1 MSTPFYSHCDIAV
14 YNNNCLDYLRTLPDN
29 SIKFTL
35 TSPPYDN
42 IRDYKGYSFPFED
55 IAGELWRTTQAGGV
69 IAWNVADA
77 TVKGSETGTSM
88 RQALYFMSLGFRLH
102 DTMIYAKK
110 NPMPAGVSSK
120 RYHQAWEYVFI
131 LSKDAPETF
140 NPIMVRAKFGH
151 LGANMKHRGKD
162 GEIKYIKTKRNEFTK
177 VRNIFE
183 YNIGGGHSTK
193 DKAAFGHPAI
203 MPEQLAHDMITT
215 WTNEGDRVF
224 DPFTG
229 AGTTAKM
236 CLLAGRKFHG
246 TELSREYCEIVKL
259 RIENVINPPAPPVKC
274 KKIQPLNPLSAGHK
288 QTEEEEKQQTD
299 HLDKLFIF
307 E

>member
-1 MSTPFYSHCDIAV
+1 MPIPFYSQNDINI
-14 YNNNCLDYLRTLPDN
+14 YNNNCLDYLKSLPDN

-35 TSPPYDN
+35 TSPPYDD
-42 IRDYKGYSFPFED
+42 IRDYNGYSFPFED
-55 IAGELWRTTQAGGV
+55 IAKELWRTTKLGGV

-140 NPIMVRAKFGH
+140 NPIMVKAKFGH
-151 LGANMKHRGKD
+151 LEANMKHRGKD
-162 GEIKYIKTKRNEFTK
+162 GEIKYTKTKRNEFTK

-193 DKAAFGHPAI
+193 DKVAFGHPAL

-215 WTNEGDRVF
+215 WTNEGDAVF

-236 CLLAGRKFHG
+236 CLLANRKFHG
-246 TELSREYCEIVKL
+246 SELSLEYCELIKT
-259 RIENVINPPAPPVKC
+259 RIELTLNPPAVLEKT
-274 KKIQPLNPLSAGHK
+274 KKSKTIQMGNPSLMEF
-288 QTEEEEKQQTD
+288 T
-299 HLDKLFIF
+299 
-307 E
+307 

>member
-1 MSTPFYSHCDIAV
+1 MTAPFLTLNDIEI
-14 YNNNCLDYLRTLPDN
+14 YNVNCLTYLKTLPDN
-29 SIKFTL
+29 SVKFTL
-35 TSPPYDN
+35 TSPPYDD
-42 IRDYKGYSFPFED
+42 IRNYNGYSFPFEE
-55 IAGELWRTTQAGGV
+55 IAQELWRTTKSGGV

-140 NPIMVRAKFGH
+140 NPIMVKAKFGH
-151 LGANMKHRGKD
+151 LEANMKHRGTD
-162 GEIKYIKTKRNEFTK
+162 GEIKYTKTKRNEFTK

-183 YNIGGGHSTK
+183 YSVGGGHSTK
-193 DKAAFGHPAI
+193 DKVAFEHPAI
-203 MPEQLAHDMITT
+203 MPEQLALDMIST
-215 WTNEGDRVF
+215 WTNEGDTVF

-229 AGTTAKM
+229 AGTTPKM
-236 CLLAGRKFHG
+236 CMLTNRKFCG
-246 TELSREYCEIVKL
+246 TELSTEYCEIIKKRL
-259 RIENVINPPAPPVKC
+259 DLVINPIT
-274 KKIQPLNPLSAGHK
+274 KKTKSKMVVLDPL
-288 QTEEEEKQQTD
+288 
-299 HLDKLFIF
+299 LFDQGS
-307 E
+307 

>member
-1 MSTPFYSHCDIAV
+1 MPIPFYSQNDINI
-14 YNNNCLDYLRTLPDN
+14 YNNNCLDYLKSLPDN

-35 TSPPYDN
+35 TSPPYDD
-42 IRDYKGYSFPFED
+42 IRDYKGFSCPLED
-55 IAGELWRTTQAGGV
+55 IAKELWRTTKLGGV

-140 NPIMVRAKFGH
+140 NPIMVKAKFGH
-151 LGANMKHRGKD
+151 LEANMKHRGKD
-162 GEIKYIKTKRNEFTK
+162 GEIKYTKTKRNEFTK

-193 DKAAFGHPAI
+193 DKVAFGHPAL

-215 WTNEGDRVF
+215 WTNEGDAVF

-229 AGTTAKM
+229 AGTSAKM
-236 CLLAGRKFHG
+236 CLLSNRKFHG
-246 TELSREYCEIVKL
+246 TELSLEYCELIKT
-259 RIENVINPPAPPVKC
+259 RIELT
-274 KKIQPLNPLSAGHK
+274 LNPQVPL
-288 QTEEEEKQQTD
+288 EKPKKSKTIKMANPDLLEFDQ
-299 HLDKLFIF
+299 
-307 E
+307 

>member
-1 MSTPFYSHCDIAV
+1 MDLFYSQSDVTI
-14 YNNNCLDYLRTLPDN
+14 YNLDCLDYLKTLPKD

-35 TSPPYDN
+35 TSPPYDD
-42 IRDYKGYSFPFED
+42 IRDYNGYSFPFES
-55 IAGELWRTTQAGGV
+55 IAQELWRTTKVGGV

-140 NPIMVRAKFGH
+140 NPIMVKAKYGH
-151 LGANMKHRGKD
+151 LEASMKHRGKD
-162 GEIKYIKTKRNEFTK
+162 GEMNYKKTKRNEFTK

-183 YNIGGGHSTK
+183 YSVGGGHSSK
-193 DKAAFGHPAI
+193 DKVAFQHPAI
-203 MPEQLAHDMITT
+203 MPEQLAQDMIST
-215 WTNEGDRVF
+215 WTDEGDTVF

-236 CLLAGRKFHG
+236 CLLSNRKFHG
-246 TELSREYCEIVKL
+246 TELSLEYCKIIEERIKL
-259 RIENVINPPAPPVKC
+259 TV
-274 KKIQPLNPLSAGHK
+274 NPL
-288 QTEEEEKQQTD
+288 
-299 HLDKLFIF
+299 F
-307 E
+307 EIQN

>member
-1 MSTPFYSHCDIAV
+1 MPLYYSNNDINI
-14 YNNNCLDYLRTLPDN
+14 YNDNCLDYLNTLPDN

-35 TSPPYDN
+35 TSPPYDD

-55 IAGELWRTTQAGGV
+55 IAKELWRTTKVGGV

-102 DTMIYAKK
+102 DTMIYSKN
-110 NPMPAGVSSK
+110 NPMPAGISSK
-120 RYHQAWEYVFI
+120 RYHQAWEYIFI

-140 NPIMVRAKFGH
+140 NPIMVKAKFGH
-151 LGANMKHRGKD
+151 LEANMKHRGKD
-162 GEIKYIKTKRNEFTK
+162 GEIKYKKTKRNEFTK

-183 YNIGGGHSTK
+183 YSVGGGHSTK
-193 DKAAFGHPAI
+193 DKVAFGHPAL
-203 MPEQLAHDMITT
+203 MPEQLAHDMIVT
-215 WTNEGDRVF
+215 WTNEGDEVF

-236 CLLAGRKFHG
+236 CMLSNRKFHG
-246 TELSREYCEIVKL
+246 TELSVDYCNISKERLEIT
-259 RIENVINPPAPPVKC
+259 INPPAVET
-274 KKIQPLNPLSAGHK
+274 KKLPKIKPINLNPN
-288 QTEEEEKQQTD
+288 
-299 HLDKLFIF
+299 LF
-307 E
+307 EQESS

>member
-1 MSTPFYSHCDIAV
+1 MPTPFLSLNDVEI
-14 YNNNCLDYLRTLPDN
+14 YNEDCLNYLKRQSDN

-42 IRDYKGYSFPFED
+42 IRDYNGYSFPFEE
-55 IAGELWRTTQAGGV
+55 IAQELWRCTQSGGV
-69 IAWNVADA
+69 VAWNVADA

-131 LSKDAPETF
+131 LSKDAPDTF
-140 NPIMVRAKFGH
+140 NPIMVKAKFGH
-151 LGANMKHRGKD
+151 LGANMKHRGTD
-162 GEIKYIKTKRNEFTK
+162 GEIKYTKTKRNEFTK

-183 YNIGGGHSTK
+183 YSVGGGHSTK
-193 DKAAFGHPAI
+193 DKVAFEHPAI
-203 MPEQLAHDMITT
+203 MPEQLALDMIST
-215 WTNEGDRVF
+215 WTNEGDTVF

-236 CLLAGRKFHG
+236 CLLSKRKFHG
-246 TELSREYCEIVKL
+246 TELSTEYCDIIKKRLDLVVNPVTKP
-259 RIENVINPPAPPVKC
+259 INPKMV
-274 KKIQPLNPLSAGHK
+274 QLDPLLFD
-288 QTEEEEKQQTD
+288 QTD
-299 HLDKLFIF
+299 
-307 E
+307 

>member
-1 MSTPFYSHCDIAV
+1 MSVPFYSQNDISI
-14 YNNNCLDYLRTLPDN
+14 YNSDCLDYLKTLPDN

-35 TSPPYDN
+35 TSPPYDD
-42 IRDYKGYSFPFED
+42 IRDYNGYSFPFED
-55 IAGELWRTTQAGGV
+55 IATELWRTTKVGGV

-88 RQALYFMSLGFRLH
+88 RQALFFMSLGFRLH

-120 RYHQAWEYVFI
+120 RYHQSWEYIFI
-131 LSKDAPETF
+131 LSKDAPSTF
-140 NPIMVRAKFGH
+140 NPIMVKAKFGH
-151 LGANMKHRGKD
+151 LEANMKHRGKD
-162 GEIKYIKTKRNEFTK
+162 GEIKYTKTKRNEFTK

-193 DKAAFGHPAI
+193 DKVAFGHPAL
-203 MPEQLAHDMITT
+203 MPEQLAHDMIIT
-215 WTNEGDRVF
+215 WTNEGDEVF

-236 CLLAGRKFHG
+236 CLLSNRKFHG
-246 TELSREYCEIVKL
+246 SELSLDYCNLVKE
-259 RIENVINPPAPPVKC
+259 RIELTINPPAAVPKTKKVKT
-274 KKIQPLNPLSAGHK
+274 IIMANP
-288 QTEEEEKQQTD
+288 D
-299 HLDKLFIF
+299 IVVFDK
-307 E
+307 

>member
-1 MSTPFYSHCDIAV
+1 MVPFYSQNDIRI
-14 YNNNCLDYLRTLPDN
+14 YNENCLDYLKTLSDD

-35 TSPPYDN
+35 TSPPYDD
-42 IRDYKGYSFPFED
+42 IRDYKGYSFSFED
-55 IAGELWRTTQAGGV
+55 IAKELWRTTKVGGV

-102 DTMIYAKK
+102 DTMIYAKR

-140 NPIMVRAKFGH
+140 NPIMVKAKFGH
-151 LGANMKHRGKD
+151 LEANMKHRGKD
-162 GEIKYIKTKRNEFTK
+162 GEIKYKKTKRNEFTK

-183 YNIGGGHSTK
+183 YSVGGGHSTK
-193 DKAAFGHPAI
+193 DKVAFGHPAL
-203 MPEQLAHDMITT
+203 MPEQLAQDMIAT
-215 WTNEGDRVF
+215 WTTEGDEVF

-236 CLLAGRKFHG
+236 CLLANRKFHG
-246 TELSREYCEIVKL
+246 TELSLESCELIKT
-259 RIENVINPPAPPVKC
+259 RIELT
-274 KKIQPLNPLSAGHK
+274 LNPQVPL
-288 QTEEEEKQQTD
+288 EKPKKSKTIKMANPD
-299 HLDKLFIF
+299 LLEFDP
-307 E
+307 

>member
-1 MSTPFYSHCDIAV
+1 MPIPFYSQNDVNI
-14 YNNNCLDYLRTLPDN
+14 YNNNCLDYLKSLPDN

-35 TSPPYDN
+35 TSPPYDD
-42 IRDYKGYSFPFED
+42 IRDYNGYSFPFED
-55 IAGELWRTTQAGGV
+55 IANELWRTTKVGGV

-120 RYHQAWEYVFI
+120 RYHQAWEYIFI

-140 NPIMVRAKFGH
+140 NPIMVKAKFGH
-151 LGANMKHRGKD
+151 LEANMKHRGKD
-162 GEIKYIKTKRNEFTK
+162 GEIKYTKTKRNEFTK

-183 YNIGGGHSTK
+183 YSIGGGHSTK
-193 DKAAFGHPAI
+193 DKVAFGHPAL

-215 WTNEGDRVF
+215 WTNESDEVF

-236 CLLAGRKFHG
+236 CLLANRRFHG
-246 TELSREYCEIVKL
+246 TELSLEYCELIKT
-259 RIENVINPPAPPVKC
+259 RIELT
-274 KKIQPLNPLSAGHK
+274 LNPSVAI
-288 QTEEEEKQQTD
+288 EKPKKSKTIQMGNPGLLEFDQ
-299 HLDKLFIF
+299 
-307 E
+307 

>member
-1 MSTPFYSHCDIAV
+1 MVPFYSKNNINV
-14 YNNNCLDYLRTLPDN
+14 YNSDCLDYLKTLPND

-35 TSPPYDN
+35 TSPPYDD
-42 IRDYKGYSFPFED
+42 IRDYKGYSFPFEE
-55 IAGELWRTTQAGGV
+55 IAQELWRTAKPGGV

-131 LSKDAPETF
+131 FSKDAPETF
-140 NPIMVRAKFGH
+140 NPIMVKAKYGH
-151 LGANMKHRGKD
+151 LEASMKHRGKD
-162 GEIKYIKTKRNEFTK
+162 GELNYTKTKRNEYTK

-183 YNIGGGHSTK
+183 YSVGGGHSTK
-193 DKAAFGHPAI
+193 DKVAFKHPAI
-203 MPEQLAHDMITT
+203 MPEQLATDMIST
-215 WTNEGDRVF
+215 WTDVGDTVF

-229 AGTTAKM
+229 SGTTAKM
-236 CLLAGRKFHG
+236 CQVLDRKFHG
-246 TELSREYCEIVKL
+246 TEMSLEYCNIIQERMDL
-259 RIENVINPPAPPVKC
+259 LNNPPLQKVKP
-274 KKIQPLNPLSAGHK
+274 KVVQLANPDIIDFG
-288 QTEEEEKQQTD
+288 D
-299 HLDKLFIF
+299 
-307 E
+307 